1 MKSNNQ
7 QQFAMLI
14 GLQSKVYNVQ
24 NQRLEG
30 TLSTSR
36 YWLLKTVC
44 IERGYFKFL
53 KLHKNQKF

>member
-14 GLQSKVYNVQ
+14 NAQSKVYNVQ

-30 TLSTSR
+30 TLST
-36 YWLLKTVC
+36 
-44 IERGYFKFL
+44 
-53 KLHKNQKF
+53 